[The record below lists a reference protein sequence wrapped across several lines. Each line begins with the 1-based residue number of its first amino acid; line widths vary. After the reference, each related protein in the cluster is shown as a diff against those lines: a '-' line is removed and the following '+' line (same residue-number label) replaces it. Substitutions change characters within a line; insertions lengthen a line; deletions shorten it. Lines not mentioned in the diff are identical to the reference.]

1 MEKYL
6 KLKKIQK
13 DLLLNT
19 KLSLLEVKT
28 KKDNVFK
35 KDSDYIYIGE
45 NKYSLEDLVI
55 NKIPITEEIC
65 KVFEDELL
73 LLKDKMYFNLNNKL
87 DMIKDINNKIKQ
99 IESLTK
105 LVMSYKNDKVL
116 EVLNAIRNE
125 YKNILEYVIVYSD
138 NLVLKNHNI
147 LFFNG
152 ERTILDNN
160 EYTIKEI
167 SRNYKIEI
175 EFSRRHLSYVV
186 FNDVLKTLDSFKIS
200 FVDGTTQVKFVKEF
214 LLSSKYIDVE
224 NNVSKII
231 IEGIGA
237 KEIVNDIQ
245 ICVGKNITNMNRGCA
260 ILECDF
266 SKIKITN
273 SYLISAHDDIKVFLW
288 KKKEVDY
295 KLPYNEFKFK
305 YYDLNK
311 LLKTNE
317 NIEIDLL
324 DNYLI
329 CFVETN
335 HSILSEIKIYGVD
348 R

>member
-6 KLKKIQK
+6 SIKNLQK
-13 DLLLNT
+13 DFLLNT
-19 KLSLLEVKT
+19 KSSLSKIKT
-28 KKDNVFK
+28 KKDIVFK
-35 KDSDYIYIGE
+35 KDNEFIYIGE

-73 LLKDKMYFNLNNKL
+73 LLKDKIYFYINNKL
-87 DMIKDINNKIKQ
+87 DMINDITNKIQQ
-99 IESLTK
+99 IESLTE
-105 LVMSYKNDKVL
+105 LVMSYRNNKVL

-125 YKNILEYVIVYSD
+125 YKNILEYIVVYSD
-138 NLVLKNHNI
+138 NLLLKNHNI

-152 ERTILDNN
+152 ERTILESDN
-160 EYTIKEI
+160 YTVTEL

-175 EFSRRHLSYVV
+175 EFKRTFLSYVV
-186 FNDVLKTLDSFKIS
+186 FNDVLKTIDSFKIA
-200 FVDGTTQVKFVKEF
+200 FIDGTTQVKFVKEF

-237 KEIVNDIQ
+237 KEIIKDIQ
-245 ICVGKNITNMNRGCA
+245 ICVGKNKTNMNRGCT

-288 KKKEVDY
+288 KKNEVDY

-311 LLKTNE
+311 LIKTNE

>member
-6 KLKKIQK
+6 KIKNLHK
-13 DLLLNT
+13 DILLNT
-19 KLSLLEVKT
+19 KSSLLDIKK
-28 KKDNVFK
+28 KKDIVFNRNNE
-35 KDSDYIYIGE
+35 YICIGE

-55 NKIPITEEIC
+55 NKIPITEELC
-65 KVFEDELL
+65 KTFEDELL
-73 LLKDKMYFNLNNKL
+73 LIKDKMYFHLKNKL
-87 DMIKDINNKIKQ
+87 DMIKDITNKIKQ
-99 IESLTK
+99 IETLTE
-105 LVMSYKNDKVL
+105 LVMSYRNDKVL
-116 EVLNAIRNE
+116 EVLNVIRNE
-125 YKNILEYVIVYSD
+125 YKNILEYVVIYSD
-138 NLVLKNHNI
+138 NLILKNHNI

-152 ERTILDNN
+152 ERELLNSND
-160 EYTIKEI
+160 YTIKEL

-175 EFSRRHLSYVV
+175 EFKRRFLSYVV
-186 FNDVLKTLDSFKIS
+186 FNDILKTIDSFKIT
-200 FVDGTTQVKFVKEF
+200 FIDGTTQVKFIREF

-237 KEIVNDIQ
+237 KEIIKDIQ
-245 ICVGKNITNMNRGCA
+245 ICVGKNKTNMNRGCT

-273 SYLISAHDDIKVFLW
+273 SYLISAHEDIKIFLW
-288 KKKEVDY
+288 KKTETDY
-295 KLPYNEFKFK
+295 KLPYNEFKLK

-311 LLKTNE
+311 LVKTNE
-317 NIEIDLL
+317 SIEIDLL

-329 CFVETN
+329 CFIETN

-348 R
+348 K